1 MPKCEV
7 IAIANQKG
15 GVGKTTTTFNLGVAL
30 AHAGKRVLLVDSDPQ
45 GDLTTYMGIHDPDNI
60 PVTLSTLMER
70 SIKDEDINSKEAI
83 LKHDEGIDLIPSN
96 LELSSMEVSLVN
108 AMSREFT
115 LRNCLSDIKDKYD
128 YVLID
133 CMPSLG
139 MITINALACADK
151 VIIPVQSEFLAEKG
165 MSHLMNAVL
174 KVRKQINPNL
184 KVGGI
189 PLTMV
194 DGRTNLSK
202 DIANELRSTY
212 GTVFKLY
219 DNQIPRGVKAAE
231 SSRMGESVLSYDS
244 SSKVAQSYIDFA
256 KEVLD
261 YERKE
266 KIAKEIKK
274 YELLLKESLNDYKNG
289 LLSEE
294 DFDTFNDDYLFN
306 LNKLR
311 IEQEEICN
319 NDKLDLEWFNKFKKY
334 KKVESITRDILDSL
348 IEKILIYED
357 GNIMIIFNFQNEYD
371 ELIRYLNSHD
381 FVV

>member
-70 SIKDEDINSKEAI
+70 SIKDEYINSKEAI

-151 VIIPVQSEFLAEKG
+151 VIIPVQSEFLAAKG
-165 MSHLMNAVL
+165 MSHLMNTVL

-189 PLTMV
+189 LLTMV

-202 DIANELRSTY
+202 DIASELRSTY

-266 KIAKEIKK
+266 KARN
-274 YELLLKESLNDYKNG
+274 SDG
-289 LLSEE
+289 LQA
-294 DFDTFNDDYLFN
+294 
-306 LNKLR
+306 R
-311 IEQEEICN
+311 
-319 NDKLDLEWFNKFKKY
+319 
-334 KKVESITRDILDSL
+334 
-348 IEKILIYED
+348 
-357 GNIMIIFNFQNEYD
+357 
-371 ELIRYLNSHD
+371 
-381 FVV
+381 

>member
-151 VIIPVQSEFLAEKG
+151 VIIPVQSEFLAAKG
-165 MSHLMNAVL
+165 MSHLMNTVL

-189 PLTMV
+189 LLTMV

-202 DIANELRSTY
+202 DIASELRSTY

-244 SSKVAQSYIDFA
+244 SSKVAQSYKDFA

-266 KIAKEIKK
+266 KTRNS
-274 YELLLKESLNDYKNG
+274 YG
-289 LLSEE
+289 LQV
-294 DFDTFNDDYLFN
+294 
-306 LNKLR
+306 R
-311 IEQEEICN
+311 
-319 NDKLDLEWFNKFKKY
+319 
-334 KKVESITRDILDSL
+334 
-348 IEKILIYED
+348 
-357 GNIMIIFNFQNEYD
+357 
-371 ELIRYLNSHD
+371 
-381 FVV
+381 

>member
-45 GDLTTYMGIHDPDNI
+45 GDLTTYMGIHDADNI

-165 MSHLMNAVL
+165 MSHLMNTVL

-189 PLTMV
+189 LLTMV

-266 KIAKEIKK
+266 KTRN
-274 YELLLKESLNDYKNG
+274 SDG
-289 LLSEE
+289 LQA
-294 DFDTFNDDYLFN
+294 
-306 LNKLR
+306 R
-311 IEQEEICN
+311 
-319 NDKLDLEWFNKFKKY
+319 
-334 KKVESITRDILDSL
+334 
-348 IEKILIYED
+348 
-357 GNIMIIFNFQNEYD
+357 
-371 ELIRYLNSHD
+371 
-381 FVV
+381 

>member
-60 PVTLSTLMER
+60 PITLSTLMER

-151 VIIPVQSEFLAEKG
+151 VIIPVQSEFLAAKG
-165 MSHLMNAVL
+165 MSHLMNTVL

-189 PLTMV
+189 LLTMV

-266 KIAKEIKK
+266 KTR
-274 YELLLKESLNDYKNG
+274 YSDG
-289 LLSEE
+289 LQA
-294 DFDTFNDDYLFN
+294 
-306 LNKLR
+306 R
-311 IEQEEICN
+311 
-319 NDKLDLEWFNKFKKY
+319 
-334 KKVESITRDILDSL
+334 
-348 IEKILIYED
+348 
-357 GNIMIIFNFQNEYD
+357 
-371 ELIRYLNSHD
+371 
-381 FVV
+381 

>member
-1 MPKCEV
+1 MPKSEV

-151 VIIPVQSEFLAEKG
+151 VIIPVQSEFLAAKG
-165 MSHLMNAVL
+165 MSHLMNTVL

-189 PLTMV
+189 LLTMV

-266 KIAKEIKK
+266 KTRN
-274 YELLLKESLNDYKNG
+274 SDG
-289 LLSEE
+289 LQA
-294 DFDTFNDDYLFN
+294 
-306 LNKLR
+306 R
-311 IEQEEICN
+311 
-319 NDKLDLEWFNKFKKY
+319 
-334 KKVESITRDILDSL
+334 
-348 IEKILIYED
+348 
-357 GNIMIIFNFQNEYD
+357 
-371 ELIRYLNSHD
+371 
-381 FVV
+381 

>member
-15 GVGKTTTTFNLGVAL
+15 GVGKTTTTFNLEVAL
-30 AHAGKRVLLVDSDPQ
+30 AHAGKRILLVDSDPQ
-45 GDLTTYMGIHDPDNI
+45 GDLTTYIGIHDPDNI

-165 MSHLMNAVL
+165 MSHLMNTVL
-174 KVRKQINPNL
+174 KVRKQIKPNL

-189 PLTMV
+189 LLTMV

-202 DIANELRSTY
+202 DTANELRSTY

-274 YELLLKESLNDYKNG
+274 YELLLK
-289 LLSEE
+289 
-294 DFDTFNDDYLFN
+294 
-306 LNKLR
+306 
-311 IEQEEICN
+311 
-319 NDKLDLEWFNKFKKY
+319 
-334 KKVESITRDILDSL
+334 
-348 IEKILIYED
+348 
-357 GNIMIIFNFQNEYD
+357 
-371 ELIRYLNSHD
+371 
-381 FVV
+381 

>member
-165 MSHLMNAVL
+165 MSHLMNTVL

-189 PLTMV
+189 LLTMV

-266 KIAKEIKK
+266 KTRN
-274 YELLLKESLNDYKNG
+274 SDG
-289 LLSEE
+289 LQA
-294 DFDTFNDDYLFN
+294 
-306 LNKLR
+306 R
-311 IEQEEICN
+311 
-319 NDKLDLEWFNKFKKY
+319 
-334 KKVESITRDILDSL
+334 
-348 IEKILIYED
+348 
-357 GNIMIIFNFQNEYD
+357 
-371 ELIRYLNSHD
+371 
-381 FVV
+381 

>member
-15 GVGKTTTTFNLGVAL
+15 GVGKTTTTFNLEVAL
-30 AHAGKRVLLVDSDPQ
+30 AHAGKRILLVDSDPQ
-45 GDLTTYMGIHDPDNI
+45 GDLTTYIGIHDPDNI
-60 PVTLSTLMER
+60 PVTLSTLIER

-165 MSHLMNAVL
+165 MSHLMNTVL

-189 PLTMV
+189 LLTMV

-274 YELLLKESLNDYKNG
+274 YELLLK
-289 LLSEE
+289 
-294 DFDTFNDDYLFN
+294 
-306 LNKLR
+306 
-311 IEQEEICN
+311 
-319 NDKLDLEWFNKFKKY
+319 
-334 KKVESITRDILDSL
+334 
-348 IEKILIYED
+348 
-357 GNIMIIFNFQNEYD
+357 
-371 ELIRYLNSHD
+371 
-381 FVV
+381 

>member
-15 GVGKTTTTFNLGVAL
+15 GVGKTTTTFNLEVAL
-30 AHAGKRVLLVDSDPQ
+30 AHAGKRILLVDSDPQ
-45 GDLTTYMGIHDPDNI
+45 GDLTTYIGIHDPDNI

-83 LKHDEGIDLIPSN
+83 LKHDEGIDLISSN

-165 MSHLMNAVL
+165 MSHLMNTVL

-189 PLTMV
+189 LLTMV

-274 YELLLKESLNDYKNG
+274 YELLLK
-289 LLSEE
+289 
-294 DFDTFNDDYLFN
+294 
-306 LNKLR
+306 
-311 IEQEEICN
+311 
-319 NDKLDLEWFNKFKKY
+319 
-334 KKVESITRDILDSL
+334 
-348 IEKILIYED
+348 
-357 GNIMIIFNFQNEYD
+357 
-371 ELIRYLNSHD
+371 
-381 FVV
+381 

>member
-15 GVGKTTTTFNLGVAL
+15 GVGKTTTTFNLEVAL
-30 AHAGKRVLLVDSDPQ
+30 AHAGKRILLVDSDPQ
-45 GDLTTYMGIHDPDNI
+45 GDLTTYIGIHDPDNI

-151 VIIPVQSEFLAEKG
+151 VIIPVQSEFLAAKG
-165 MSHLMNAVL
+165 MSHLMNTVL

-189 PLTMV
+189 LLTMV

-266 KIAKEIKK
+266 KTRN
-274 YELLLKESLNDYKNG
+274 SDG
-289 LLSEE
+289 LQA
-294 DFDTFNDDYLFN
+294 
-306 LNKLR
+306 R
-311 IEQEEICN
+311 
-319 NDKLDLEWFNKFKKY
+319 
-334 KKVESITRDILDSL
+334 
-348 IEKILIYED
+348 
-357 GNIMIIFNFQNEYD
+357 
-371 ELIRYLNSHD
+371 
-381 FVV
+381 

>member
-60 PVTLSTLMER
+60 PITLSTLMER

-151 VIIPVQSEFLAEKG
+151 VIIPVQSEFLAAKG
-165 MSHLMNAVL
+165 MSHLMNTVL

-189 PLTMV
+189 LLTMV

-202 DIANELRSTY
+202 DIASELRSTY

-274 YELLLKESLNDYKNG
+274 YELLLK
-289 LLSEE
+289 
-294 DFDTFNDDYLFN
+294 
-306 LNKLR
+306 
-311 IEQEEICN
+311 
-319 NDKLDLEWFNKFKKY
+319 
-334 KKVESITRDILDSL
+334 
-348 IEKILIYED
+348 
-357 GNIMIIFNFQNEYD
+357 
-371 ELIRYLNSHD
+371 
-381 FVV
+381 

>member
-1 MPKCEV
+1 MSKCKT

-30 AHAGKRVLLVDSDPQ
+30 AHAGKKVLLIDSDPQ

-70 SIKDEDINSKEAI
+70 SIRDEDINSVESI
-83 LKHDEGIDLIPSN
+83 LKHDEGVDLIPSN

-108 AMSREFT
+108 AMSREYT
-115 LRNCLSDIKDKYD
+115 LKNCISDLKNKYD

-151 VIIPVQSEFLAEKG
+151 VIIPVQSEFLAAKG
-165 MSHLMNAVL
+165 MSHLMNTVI
-174 KVRKQINPNL
+174 KVRKQINPEL

-189 PLTMV
+189 LLTMV

-202 DIANELRSTY
+202 DIAQELKTTY

-219 DNQIPRGVKAAE
+219 DTQIPRGVRAAE
-231 SSRMGESVLSYDS
+231 SSRMGESVLSYDKT
-244 SSKVAQSYIDFA
+244 SKVAQKYIDFA

-266 KIAKEIKK
+266 KTRN
-274 YELLLKESLNDYKNG
+274 SDG
-289 LLSEE
+289 LQA
-294 DFDTFNDDYLFN
+294 
-306 LNKLR
+306 R
-311 IEQEEICN
+311 
-319 NDKLDLEWFNKFKKY
+319 
-334 KKVESITRDILDSL
+334 
-348 IEKILIYED
+348 
-357 GNIMIIFNFQNEYD
+357 
-371 ELIRYLNSHD
+371 
-381 FVV
+381 

>member
-15 GVGKTTTTFNLGVAL
+15 GVGKTTTTFNLEVAL
-30 AHAGKRVLLVDSDPQ
+30 AHAGKRILLVDSDPQ
-45 GDLTTYMGIHDPDNI
+45 GDLTTYIGIHDPDNI

-165 MSHLMNAVL
+165 MSHLMNTVL
-174 KVRKQINPNL
+174 KVRKQINLNL

-189 PLTMV
+189 LLTMV

-274 YELLLKESLNDYKNG
+274 YELLLK
-289 LLSEE
+289 
-294 DFDTFNDDYLFN
+294 
-306 LNKLR
+306 
-311 IEQEEICN
+311 
-319 NDKLDLEWFNKFKKY
+319 
-334 KKVESITRDILDSL
+334 
-348 IEKILIYED
+348 
-357 GNIMIIFNFQNEYD
+357 
-371 ELIRYLNSHD
+371 
-381 FVV
+381 